1 MLCVVIVSQCKEDS
15 EIEEGKDEYL
25 MGKLEQLRSEL
36 RMEYHQETAK
46 MERKMEQK
54 MEQME
59 QKMEQME
66 QNQKQEVA
74 KLQLD
79 LDLTRAE
86 NSDKNNEVCVQIPYT
101 LSRCN
106 FLITV

>member
-1 MLCVVIVSQCKEDS
+1 MVSVSQCKEAS
-15 EIEEGKDEYL
+15 LAEEGKDEHL
-25 MGKLEQLRSEL
+25 TGKLEQLRSEL
-36 RMEYHQETAK
+36 RMEYQEESAK
-46 MERKMEQK
+46 MERKVEQK
-54 MEQME
+54 MEQM
-59 QKMEQME
+59 MEQME
-66 QNQKQEVA
+66 QNHKQEIA

-106 FLITV
+106 FLIRV